1 MFHGPELINPDLA
14 GTVIVRKLEKAGQ
27 NPAICQF
34 RGWNRL
40 GRRQLLC
47 RGDRRGRWAG
57 GLACIGGKIRPGRE
71 TQCGCAGDDED
82 DSHLMSP

>member
-1 MFHGPELINPDLA
+1 MFHGPELINPDRA